1 MIELD
6 SVVVILMI
14 EALVALFLLVMGL
27 YLWSRK
33 KKSGDFQVA
42 HALINQLGETHT
54 LRTERLENLI
64 VESCELEAGD
74 LQALLKNIDVRE
86 KALYQQIIQVFLN
99 RDPKVLKELDAYIQD
114 LSKPYCAMLKKVGGN
129 NAPNAAATAT
139 AAAAAEADLAI
150 AQEKIARLMD
160 KNSAITQQLQL
171 ALRTVDEVSDE
182 YTQMFNGTKGEIE
195 LRASYRRFMRIF
207 QSIENDANEQLSSYE

>member
-14 EALVALFLLVMGL
+14 EALVALFLLVLGL

-54 LRTERLENLI
+54 LRTERLGNLI
-64 VESCELEAGD
+64 IERCELEAGD
-74 LQALLKNIDVRE
+74 FEALLKNIDARE
-86 KALYQQIIQVFLN
+86 HALYQQIIQVFLN

-114 LSKPYCAMLKKVGGN
+114 MSKPYCAMLKKVGN
-129 NAPNAAATAT
+129 NTPNAAATAAT
-139 AAAAAEADLAI
+139 ATAEADLAI

-160 KNSAITQQLQL
+160 KNSTITQQLQL

-182 YTQMFNGTKGEIE
+182 YTQMFNGTKGEVE

-207 QSIENDANEQLSSYE
+207 QSIENDANEQIIQL